1 MIPIRSERD
10 IRLCVLCAVVGAV
23 VAVIGVNLLFKYGK
37 EASLLFPLL
46 VGPALSLETIM
57 LLLKGRYM

>member
-1 MIPIRSERD
+1 MPIHNEKY
-10 IRLCVLCAVVGAV
+10 IRFCVISSALGAV
-23 VAVIGVNLLFKYGK
+23 FSVIIINLLFKYGR

-46 VGPALSLETIM
+46 VGPALSLETIL